1 MSNSH
6 LWFSMLPYSAF
17 YRFLQKS
24 GIVSKNE
31 KIVGF
36 HAYQSFAKGEVQPE
50 LAHKIGV
57 RLAEEMWG
65 DRFQVVVTTHLNT
78 NHFYLLLY

>member
-24 GIVSKNE
+24 GICAKNE
-31 KIVGF
+31 KIVGV
-36 HAYQSFAKGEVQPE
+36 KDV
-50 LAHKIGV
+50 V
-57 RLAEEMWG
+57 RYDVPKTYTKKPGAIVWVNVET
-65 DRFQVVVTTHLNT
+65 F
-78 NHFYLLLY
+78 